1 MDAEVLARLR
11 HVVAAME
18 AKKAYQLL
26 ALDVSAKTS
35 IADAFVLCS
44 VGSARQAQAVADEI
58 DRVMSGVGV
67 HALSVE
73 GYLHGSWILMDYG
86 DFVLHIFQEERREY
100 YGLERLWGDAPDIT
114 NLLRSSSPGHDP
126 SLPEP

>member
-1 MDAEVLARLR
+1 MDPEVFSRLQK
-11 HVVAAME
+11 VVAAME
-18 AKKAYQLL
+18 AKKAYHLL
-26 ALDVSAKTS
+26 ALDVSGKTS

-44 VGSARQAQAVADEI
+44 VASSRQAQAVADEI
-58 DRVMSGVGV
+58 DRVLAQAGV

-73 GYLHGSWILMDYG
+73 GYLHGTWILMDYG

-114 NLLRSSSPGHDP
+114 AELRLAPAP
-126 SLPEP
+126 